1 MNFKLILFFSII
13 MLILSAGA
21 VSSADVNQIDVVD
34 SSEFEDESLDVDDS
48 GSDLSGSGSENDDG
62 EMPKME
68 LPRDYDKK
76 SDDNSSDN
84 GSDRQENKDT
94 VPDVICEAS
103 NLDGLNLY
111 VSVMDN
117 SGTDSGEALRERV
130 AVMYQTDIPKV
141 HSNTLVL
148 KNNIETID
156 KKLIIKITSGKDIT
170 IDGQGN
176 TIDLKGSSKHDH
188 YFVVK
193 SGNIIFKNIN
203 FINGYNKDGDNGGA
217 ISFEGN
223 AKGRI
228 VNCTF
233 ENCWAEEH
241 GGAIADRTG
250 NKLTVINSS
259 FIGNFAGDD
268 GGAIHSKGSLYLDGC
283 TFENNNAS
291 DCSGA
296 VDVEGSTAEICKC
309 HFIRNH
315 AKDDGGAIWIKG
327 NLILNNSYFM
337 GNVAEDCRGAVDVEG
352 STAEIYPCAF
362 FNNSAND
369 DGGAIW
375 ANGNLIVN
383 SSSFMG
389 NVADDSAGT
398 IYAGKDLS
406 LINFTVYP
414 NIIKDDKPI
423 VGKGKVKIIDSSLP
437 GNLYCLQLLIDS
449 AKEGSTLNLNSNYAT
464 IKDKLIIIINKSIV
478 IDGHGHTIDLAGDS
492 KHDHYFKVTDGSVT
506 FKNIR
511 FINGFNKDDDK
522 GGAIFFKSLKKM

>member
-1 MNFKLILFFSII
+1 MFWKDIMNFKLILFFSII

-291 DCSGA
+291 DCSG
-296 VDVEGSTAEICKC
+296 
-309 HFIRNH
+309 
-315 AKDDGGAIWIKG
+315 
-327 NLILNNSYFM
+327 LLM
-337 GNVAEDCRGAVDVEG
+337 
-352 STAEIYPCAF
+352 
-362 FNNSAND
+362 
-369 DGGAIW
+369 
-375 ANGNLIVN
+375 L
-383 SSSFMG
+383 
-389 NVADDSAGT
+389 
-398 IYAGKDLS
+398 
-406 LINFTVYP
+406 
-414 NIIKDDKPI
+414 
-423 VGKGKVKIIDSSLP
+423 KV
-437 GNLYCLQLLIDS
+437 QLL
-449 AKEGSTLNLNSNYAT
+449 KYA
-464 IKDKLIIIINKSIV
+464 NV
-478 IDGHGHTIDLAGDS
+478 IL
-492 KHDHYFKVTDGSVT
+492 
-506 FKNIR
+506 
-511 FINGFNKDDDK
+511 
-522 GGAIFFKSLKKM
+522 